1 MLHHTLCSSCSAEP
15 CTPKTLLSAPWNA
28 CTTAGWCTTTR
39 QNPSCPPIAPFS
51 STRLVKTG
59 SQRLGEV
66 SFNCS
71 LQCSK
76 CLLASRMRNNVT
88 LQQTLCHS
96 VKILNN
102 LSSVVG
108 DKRTRCLRWRQ
119 TKNTFYLRHA
129 AAARGG
135 RAVSSTVSVLGTVLG
150 PIHTTLL
157 GLFHP
162 RTPQPLWNSGGID
175 RRKLKPCLEFTTISR
190 DRGAGSHQ
198 QEYNFLPRPR
208 LFSSWSSFLLADV
221 HCLTLHLSLD

>member
-1 MLHHTLCSSCSAEP
+1 
-15 CTPKTLLSAPWNA
+15 
-28 CTTAGWCTTTR
+28 
-39 QNPSCPPIAPFS
+39 
-51 STRLVKTG
+51 
-59 SQRLGEV
+59 
-66 SFNCS
+66 
-71 LQCSK
+71 
-76 CLLASRMRNNVT
+76 MRNNGT

-157 GLFHP
+157 GLFRP
-162 RTPQPLWNSGGID
+162 RTPQTLWNSGGID
-175 RRKLKPCLEFTTISR
+175 RRKLQPCLEFTTISR
-190 DRGAGSHQ
+190 WMDEKSSHT
-198 QEYNFLPRPR
+198 NSSSTFLPG
-208 LFSSWSSFLLADV
+208 LLVLLMVKFSSHVLCF
-221 HCLTLHLSLD
+221 TLHFNA